1 MWILFPDRAMIKDEK
16 SIGGTKMPVFLNIS
30 KEKQINKV
38 VEIDIDKVFPNPNQP
53 RTDFSDAELSAL
65 SESIAQN
72 GILQPLSV
80 RRVGDNYELI
90 AGERRLRAAKL
101 CGLEHVP
108 CIIHDISDRN
118 SAILALVE
126 NIQRQDLSFFDEAA
140 AIEKL
145 ISYYGMTQEEA
156 ANKLGKA
163 QSTIANKL
171 RLLRLTPDERSLISK
186 YGLTE
191 RHSRALLKL
200 ASPEERLVILE
211 KVISNRLNVDKTE
224 KLVDD
229 YIGKVKEKQS
239 YKKRSKVFQNVKI
252 FVNTIN
258 KAVETMQAAGIL
270 ADSRKIQG
278 EDYVEYRVRIPMQ
291 RS

>member
-1 MWILFPDRAMIKDEK
+1 M
-16 SIGGTKMPVFLNIS
+16 SGFLNFT
-30 KEKQINKV
+30 KEKQVNKV
-38 VEIDIDKVFPNPNQP
+38 VEVRAEDILPNPNQP
-53 RTDFSDAELSAL
+53 RTDFSDKDIAAL

-80 RRVGDNYELI
+80 RKNGDVYELI
-90 AGERRLRAAKL
+90 AGERRLRAAKM
-101 CGLEHVP
+101 CGLLNVP
-108 CIIHDISDRN
+108 CIVYDMTDRS

-156 ANKLGKA
+156 AAKLGKA

-171 RLLRLTPDERSLISK
+171 RLLRLTPDERALINK

-200 ASPEERLVILE
+200 ASPEDRIIILE
-211 KVISNRLNVDKTE
+211 KVINNELNVEKTE

-229 YIGKVKEKQS
+229 YIGCKKAKQS
-239 YKKRSKVFQNVKI
+239 YKKRSKVFHNVKI
-252 FVNTIN
+252 FINTIN
-258 KAVETMQAAGIL
+258 KAVETMQAAGIS
-270 ADSRKIQG
+270 ADSRKIMG

-291 RS
+291 K

>member
-1 MWILFPDRAMIKDEK
+1 MNLFPVNDIIEK
-16 SIGGTKMPVFLNIS
+16 NVKSEDDIMSGFLNFT
-30 KEKQINKV
+30 KEKQVNKV
-38 VEIDIDKVFPNPNQP
+38 VEVRAEDILPNPNQP
-53 RTDFSDAELSAL
+53 RTDFSDKDIAAL

-80 RRVGDNYELI
+80 RKNGDVYELI
-90 AGERRLRAAKL
+90 AGERRLRAAKM
-101 CGLEHVP
+101 CGLLNVP
-108 CIIHDISDRN
+108 CIVYDMTDRS

-156 ANKLGKA
+156 AAKLGKA

-171 RLLRLTPDERSLISK
+171 RLLRLTPDERALINK

-200 ASPEERLVILE
+200 ASPEDRIIILE
-211 KVISNRLNVDKTE
+211 KVINNELNVEKTE

-229 YIGKVKEKQS
+229 YIGCKKAKQS
-239 YKKRSKVFQNVKI
+239 YKKRSKVFHNVKI
-252 FVNTIN
+252 FINTIN
-258 KAVETMQAAGIL
+258 KAVETMQAAGIS
-270 ADSRKIQG
+270 ADSRKIMG

-291 RS
+291 K